1 KCGLG
6 LLSTRPVGV
15 PVLLQALRLR
25 LVRVLVLLEPGG
37 DVLERL
43 LVLAGQLPP
52 LVRLGLPVLFGL
64 GVSGRI
70 GGVVLPAGLGAVLV
84 GVGDQL
90 LRLAVGEVQILGL
103 VVLVLRFRHFAVLPL
118 RAMKKPRG
126 RCDSRAHP
134 PLGWKSD
141 QAISWRRASRCRR
154 S

>member
-1 KCGLG
+1 EGVLVVPRHALRHLSDLLRGGMLRGQTLRDLTTQKCGLG

-70 GGVVLPAGLGAVLV
+70 GGVVLPAGLGAVL
-84 GVGDQL
+84 
-90 LRLAVGEVQILGL
+90 
-103 VVLVLRFRHFAVLPL
+103 
-118 RAMKKPRG
+118 
-126 RCDSRAHP
+126 
-134 PLGWKSD
+134 
-141 QAISWRRASRCRR
+141 
-154 S
+154 